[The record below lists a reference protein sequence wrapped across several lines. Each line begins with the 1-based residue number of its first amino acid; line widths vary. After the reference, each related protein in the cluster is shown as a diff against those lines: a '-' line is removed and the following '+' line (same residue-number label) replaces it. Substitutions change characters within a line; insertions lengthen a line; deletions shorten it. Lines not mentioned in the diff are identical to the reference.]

1 EIITDKRESGKLHA
15 GVLPIGAHR
24 RIMAAMKFKLALAQ
38 FAPRLGD
45 VNANLKTILAY
56 VARAQIER
64 ADLIV
69 FPELALTGYYLKDLV
84 PTVAARPSSDDP
96 RFAALIAASRDL
108 DLIVSFVEED
118 ARYRYY
124 IAAAYLSA
132 GRVVHVHRKVYLPT
146 YRLFD
151 DGRFFAPG
159 NALRAFDTRFGRMG
173 ILICEDAWHLSSPYV
188 LWQDGADFLIDV
200 SASPGYGI
208 SSSDKLASA
217 ASLQNVLQTY
227 AMILTTFVAF
237 SNRVGMED
245 GIAFWGGSHVLAPDG
260 TTLAA
265 APQFDDALV
274 CAEID
279 TDALR
284 RARVNLPI
292 LRDEQRELVRRELER
307 VAKFELDR

>member
-1 EIITDKRESGKLHA
+1 
-15 GVLPIGAHR
+15 
-24 RIMAAMKFKLALAQ
+24 MKFKLALAQ

-45 VNANLKTILAY
+45 VDTNLKIIADY
-56 VARAQIER
+56 IARAR
-64 ADLIV
+64 AEHTDLLV

-84 PTVAARPSSDDP
+84 PTVAARPAPDDP
-96 RFAALIAASRDL
+96 RLAPLLAASRDL
-108 DLIVSFVEED
+108 DIVIGFVEED

-124 IAAAYLSA
+124 IAAAYLSEE
-132 GRVVHVHRKVYLPT
+132 RVVHVHRKVYLPT

-159 NALRAFDTRFGRMG
+159 NTFRAFNTRFGRMG
-173 ILICEDAWHLSSPYV
+173 LLICEDAWHLSSPYV

-208 SSSDKLASA
+208 SSSDELANA
-217 ASLQNVLQTY
+217 DLVKTFLRTY
-227 AMILTTFVAF
+227 ASILTTFVVF

-245 GIAFWGGSHVLAPDG
+245 GIAFWGGSHVLTPDG
-260 TTLAA
+260 ATLAA
-265 APQFDDALV
+265 APHFNDALV

-284 RARVNLPI
+284 RARLGLPI
-292 LRDEQRELVRRELER
+292 LRDEQRELVRHELGR

>member
-1 EIITDKRESGKLHA
+1 
-15 GVLPIGAHR
+15 
-24 RIMAAMKFKLALAQ
+24 MKFKLALAQ
-38 FAPRLGD
+38 FSPRLGD
-45 VNANLKTILAY
+45 VDANLKIIDDY
-56 VARAQIER
+56 IARARAAR
-64 ADLIV
+64 ADLVI

-84 PTVAARPSSDDP
+84 PSVAARPSPDDP
-96 RFAALIAASRDL
+96 RLAPIFAASRDL
-108 DLIVSFVEED
+108 DIVISFVEED

-124 IAAAYLSA
+124 IAAAYLSE

-159 NALRAFDTRFGRMG
+159 SAFRAFDTRFGRMG
-173 ILICEDAWHLSSPYV
+173 LLICEDAWHLSSPYV

-208 SSSDKLASA
+208 SSSDELANA
-217 ASLQNVLQTY
+217 DTVKNFLRTY
-227 AMILTTFVAF
+227 ASILTTFVIF

-245 GIAFWGGSHVLAPDG
+245 GIAFWGGSHVLAPEG
-260 TTLAA
+260 KTLAA
-265 APQFDDALV
+265 APYFDDALV

-284 RARVNLPI
+284 RARLDLPI
-292 LRDEQRELVRRELER
+292 LRDEQRELVRHELGR

>member
-1 EIITDKRESGKLHA
+1 MVR
-15 GVLPIGAHR
+15 
-24 RIMAAMKFKLALAQ
+24 MKFKLALAQ

-45 VNANLKTILAY
+45 VDANLTIIADY
-56 VARAQIER
+56 IARARALR
-64 ADLIV
+64 ADLII

-84 PTVAARPSSDDP
+84 PTVAARPSPDDP
-96 RFAALIAASRDL
+96 RLAPLIAASREL
-108 DLIVSFVEED
+108 DIVIGFVEED

-159 NALRAFDTRFGRMG
+159 NTFRAFNTRLGRMG
-173 ILICEDAWHLSSPYV
+173 LLICEDAWHLSAPYV

-208 SSSDKLASA
+208 STSDELA
-217 ASLQNVLQTY
+217 NVDTVKNFLRTY
-227 AMILTTFVAF
+227 ASILTTFVVF

-245 GIAFWGGSHVLAPDG
+245 GITFWGGSHLLAPDG
-260 TTLAA
+260 TTVTA
-265 APQFDDALV
+265 APHFDDALV

-279 TDALR
+279 TDTLR
-284 RARVNLPI
+284 RARLSLPI
-292 LRDEQRELVRRELER
+292 LRDERRELVRHELGR
-307 VAKFELDR
+307 VAKFEWDKPADKETW

>member
-1 EIITDKRESGKLHA
+1 MTT
-15 GVLPIGAHR
+15 
-24 RIMAAMKFKLALAQ
+24 MKFKLALAQ
-38 FAPRLGD
+38 FSPRLGD
-45 VNANLKTILAY
+45 VDANLKTILDYIARAR
-56 VARAQIER
+56 VARA
-64 ADLIV
+64 DLV
-69 FPELALTGYYLKDLV
+69 LFPELALTGYYLKDLV
-84 PTVAARPSSDDP
+84 PTVAVRVASDEP
-96 RFAALIAASRDL
+96 RLAPLLAASRDL
-108 DLIVSFVEED
+108 DIVIGFVEED

-159 NALRAFDTRFGRMG
+159 NTLRAFNTRFGRMG

-188 LWQDGADFLIDV
+188 LWQDGADFLIDL

-208 SSSDKLASA
+208 STSNDPSTISGQGLANA
-217 ASLQNVLQTY
+217 DTVRNFLRTY
-227 AMILTTFVAF
+227 ASILTTFVIF

-245 GIAFWGGSHVLAPDG
+245 GITFWGGSHVLAPDG
-260 TTLAA
+260 TALAA

-274 CAEID
+274 FAEID

-284 RARVNLPI
+284 RARLGLPI
-292 LRDEQRELVRRELER
+292 LRDEQRELVRHELGR
-307 VAKFELDR
+307 VAKWELDK

>member
-1 EIITDKRESGKLHA
+1 
-15 GVLPIGAHR
+15 
-24 RIMAAMKFKLALAQ
+24 MKFKLALAQ
-38 FAPRLGD
+38 FSPRLGD
-45 VNANLKTILAY
+45 VDANLKIIDDY
-56 VARAQIER
+56 IARARAAR
-64 ADLIV
+64 ADLVI

-84 PTVAARPSSDDP
+84 PSVAARPSPDDP
-96 RFAALIAASRDL
+96 RLAPIFAASRDL
-108 DLIVSFVEED
+108 DIVIGFVEED

-124 IAAAYLSA
+124 IAAAYLSE

-159 NALRAFDTRFGRMG
+159 SAFRVFDTRFGRMG
-173 ILICEDAWHLSSPYV
+173 LLICEDAWHLSSPYV

-208 SSSDKLASA
+208 STSNELANA
-217 ASLQNVLQTY
+217 DTVKNFLRTY
-227 AMILTTFVAF
+227 ASILTTFVIF

-260 TTLAA
+260 KTLAA
-265 APQFDDALV
+265 APYFDDALV
-274 CAEID
+274 FAEID

-284 RARVNLPI
+284 RARLDLPI
-292 LRDEQRELVRRELER
+292 LRDEQRELVRHELGR

>member
-1 EIITDKRESGKLHA
+1 
-15 GVLPIGAHR
+15 
-24 RIMAAMKFKLALAQ
+24 MKFKLALAQ
-38 FAPRLGD
+38 FAPHLGD
-45 VNANLKTILAY
+45 VDANLKIIADY
-56 VARAQIER
+56 IARARVAQ
-64 ADLIV
+64 ADVIV
-69 FPELALTGYYLKDLV
+69 LPELALTGYYLKDLV
-84 PTVAARPSSDDP
+84 PTVAARPSPDDP
-96 RFAALIAASRDL
+96 RFAPLIAASRDL
-108 DLIVSFVEED
+108 DIVVGFVEED

-159 NALRAFDTRFGRMG
+159 NTFRAFNTRFGRMG
-173 ILICEDAWHLSSPYV
+173 LLICEDAWHLSSPYV
-188 LWQDGADFLIDV
+188 LWQDGADFLIDL

-208 SSSDKLASA
+208 SASDELANA
-217 ASLQNVLQTY
+217 ETVKTFLQTY
-227 AMILTTFVAF
+227 ASILTTFVIF

-260 TTLAA
+260 KPLAA
-265 APQFDDALV
+265 APRFDDALV

-284 RARVNLPI
+284 RARLGLPI
-292 LRDEQRELVRRELER
+292 LRDEQRELVRHELGR